1 MCDGKLSTVLRVVGC
16 GGKLSTVL
24 RQLLCVMVS

>member
-1 MCDGKLSTVLRVVGC
+1 MCDGKLSTVLRVIVC